1 MNPGSLIQFLER
13 TVGNNL
19 GDVGKI
25 DILDN
30 FSYMNLQADKAQIVM
45 SVFKELDPRR
55 PVVVQAKARTDSG
68 GG

>member
-13 TVGNNL
+13 EAGTNL

-30 FSYMNLQADKAQIVM
+30 FSYMNLQADKAQMVM
-45 SVFKELDPRR
+45 SVFKQLDPRK
-55 PVVVQAKARTDSG
+55 PVVVQAKARTSG